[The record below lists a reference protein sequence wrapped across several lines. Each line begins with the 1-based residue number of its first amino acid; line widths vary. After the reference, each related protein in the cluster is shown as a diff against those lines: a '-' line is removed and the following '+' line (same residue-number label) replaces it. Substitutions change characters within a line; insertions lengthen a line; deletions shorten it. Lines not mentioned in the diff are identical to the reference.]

1 MADVPQQSLVRR
13 YLPFPMPT
21 AKLPFRSSG
30 GTKMLVKFLFIRLF
44 FPMLPLRAV
53 ECVYLALSKN

>member
-1 MADVPQQSLVRR
+1 
-13 YLPFPMPT
+13 
-21 AKLPFRSSG
+21 
-30 GTKMLVKFLFIRLF
+30 MLVKFLFIRLF